1 MILPTGE
8 KNPPCS
14 PASVFSCG
22 SRATLRVVEKL
33 DDTKTVVSSSL
44 HSLNIEFGAAR
55 VAALP
60 RAAWSSG
67 CSWPSVLGA
76 TLSAAHAANLKPY
89 RASWGE
95 RAGAFEARSGK
106 PRELSRPSGSL
117 RGLGAIALEEGGFPN
132 RLKCKTYNSGLLD
145 RYAPFRMELCGT
157 YASINS
163 MPR

>member
-1 MILPTGE
+1 VDEAPLR
-8 KNPPCS
+8 C
-14 PASVFSCG
+14 FSCG

-67 CSWPSVLGA
+67 CSWPSVSGA

-95 RAGAFEARSGK
+95 NARAHLKRALGS
-106 PRELSRPSGSL
+106 PRTQQAIRLAES
-117 RGLGAIALEEGGFPN
+117 LGAIAIEKGGFLI
-132 RLKCKTYNSGLLD
+132 RCT
-145 RYAPFRMELCGT
+145 RCGT
-157 YASINS
+157 YNPMDI
-163 MPR
+163 